1 MRAVNRPPPAKI
13 DNIVSKQDDSPL
25 ILVTGATDGIGKQT
39 AIMLAQ
45 RGARVIVHG
54 RTPER
59 AAAAAEDIANQAGTP
74 WVGQAWADLTSLA
87 EIHAM
92 AEQILATY
100 DRLDGLINNAGVF
113 MRERV
118 LTRDGFES
126 TYAVNYLAPFALSHL
141 LLPHLIRS
149 NDGRVI
155 NVTSSAHIRCRF
167 DWDNMQGEREWDD
180 SFAYASSK
188 LALMLFSVELS
199 RRVAMYGITSNALHP
214 GCVSTKL
221 LKEGFGIEGLDSVEK
236 GAATGVYLALSEEGG
251 HVTGKYFTEGA
262 VARCHPLA
270 GDPLTTA
277 KFYERTAAMVGM
289 PALSRPQRARQN
301 P

>member
-1 MRAVNRPPPAKI
+1 M
-13 DNIVSKQDDSPL
+13 SKQDDSPL

-39 AIMLAQ
+39 ALMLAQ

-59 AAAAAEDIANQAGTP
+59 AAAAAEDIAAQAGTP
-74 WVGQAWADLTSLA
+74 WVGQAWADLSSLA
-87 EIHAM
+87 EIHGM

-100 DRLDGLINNAGVF
+100 DRLDGLVNNAGVF

-118 LTRDGFES
+118 LTRDGFEA
-126 TYAVNYLAPFALSHL
+126 TFAVNYLAPFALSHL
-141 LLPHLIRS
+141 LLPHLMRS
-149 NDGRVI
+149 QDARVI
-155 NVTSSAHIRCRF
+155 NVTSNTHVRCRF

-180 SFAYASSK
+180 SFVYASSK
-188 LALMLFSVELS
+188 LALMLFTVELS
-199 RRVAMYGITSNALHP
+199 RRVAVYGITSNALHP
-214 GCVSTKL
+214 GCVATKL
-221 LKEGFGIEGLDSVEK
+221 LKEGFGIEGLDSLDK
-236 GAATGVYLALSEEGG
+236 GAATAVYLALSEEGG
-251 HVTGKYFTEGA
+251 SATGKYYTEGA
-262 VARCHPLA
+262 VTRCHPLA

-289 PALSRPQRARQN
+289 PPLARPQKVRQS

>member
-1 MRAVNRPPPAKI
+1 M
-13 DNIVSKQDDSPL
+13 STQDDSPL

-59 AAAAAEDIANQAGTP
+59 AAASAEEVARLAGTP
-74 WVGQAWADLTSLA
+74 WVGQAFADFTSLA
-87 EIHAM
+87 EVHGM

-118 LTRDGFES
+118 LTRDGFEA
-126 TYAVNYLAPFALSHL
+126 TYGVNYLAPFTLCHL
-141 LLPHLIRS
+141 LLPHLMRS
-149 NDGRVI
+149 HSGRVI
-155 NVTSSAHIRCRF
+155 NVSSNTHIRCRF
-167 DWDNMQGEREWDD
+167 DWENLQGEREWDD
-180 SFAYASSK
+180 SAAYASSK
-188 LALMLFSVELS
+188 LALTLFTVELA
-199 RRVAMYGITSNALHP
+199 RRLASHRITCNALHP
-214 GCVSTKL
+214 GCVATKL
-221 LKEGFGIEGLDSVEK
+221 LKEGFGVEGLDSLEK
-236 GAATGVYLALSEEGG
+236 GAATSVYLALSEEGG
-251 HVTGKYFTEGA
+251 HTTGKYYNEGA
-262 VARCHPLA
+262 VSRCHPLA

-277 KFYERTAAMVGM
+277 KFYERTAAQVGL
-289 PALSRPQRARQN
+289 PALPRPPRARQA